1 MESKDANV
9 SWKIDTSVFL
19 KQTCDLRPW
28 EEKNCICGRPIWI
41 CCGFPNGSAFVSCLI
56 RFSVYK
62 NCPHK
67 TYFSLDHYV
76 AISFWEHK
84 SPLMQKSLFLF
95 FSCASFSYS
104 LFLREKRRQS
114 LDAYAEN
121 ASVTQ
126 SQRSV
131 LHFSRRIMEM
141 EVWETIIWCREKT
154 AI

>member
-1 MESKDANV
+1 MSLMESKDANV

-84 SPLMQKSLFLF
+84 SPLMQKSLF
-95 FSCASFSYS
+95 SSFLAQVS
-104 LFLREKRRQS
+104 LSLSFWERKGVNRWMRTRKMRQWR
-114 LDAYAEN
+114 N
-121 ASVTQ
+121 
-126 SQRSV
+126 RSGQFYISHGG
-131 LHFSRRIMEM
+131 L
-141 EVWETIIWCREKT
+141 WKWKYGKP
-154 AI
+154 